1 MHEQKAAKGVSLGN
15 LKEGS
20 ETRVGFGSRAGLAEE
35 YKCTRGDIL
44 SLEGK
49 ERKRNR
55 NSKR

>member
-20 ETRVGFGSRAGLAEE
+20 ETGAGFGRRVGLAEE
-35 YKCTRGDIL
+35 WKRSGGGIL
-44 SLEGK
+44 SLDGK
-49 ERKRNR
+49 ETKRNK